1 MIINLIGFL
10 IIPLI
15 GIMALILNNYT
26 KSTSQKNITII
37 SMCSTAVLFLVG
49 LVYGFGGFDVS
60 LVQSLDFSFSLV
72 TNSLSTPFILLSVFV
87 PLIAIISLNREKS
100 ESSTIFHIFYMLAY
114 MSAIIVF
121 ISGNL
126 ISLFLFWEV
135 TVLSMFFIISLFGD
149 GSNKRSAMKFLI
161 FTQFGSLTLLGAFIL
176 VFIYTGSFSLTTLFA
191 TASSIPSIVSYTI
204 FIFILVTALIK
215 MPVFPLHEW
224 LPDAYLSAP
233 MSGTVFLSAVMS
245 KLGGYILIL
254 FGLELFPSI
263 LHRFSIPL
271 LILGIIAVIYMA
283 FAASGQKNLKSM
295 LSYSSAFYM
304 GLVFIGIV
312 STSVSAVT
320 GSVIL
325 MVSHSFIIASLF
337 AMSSMLFSR
346 IGTHDIYKS
355 GGVMKRMPV
364 LTFFF
369 VFMVFA
375 TLGVPGLSNFVGE
388 LLIFIGSYSVF
399 PFVLVSLVGLLVATN
414 YYLNSVRKIFYGTLH
429 SSLKKISDISLVE
442 IFGLSLFSFF
452 VILIGLYP
460 SLIIGSFGVI

>member
-149 GSNKRSAMKFLI
+149 GANKRSAMKFLI

>member
-149 GSNKRSAMKFLI
+149 GN
-161 FTQFGSLTLLGAFIL
+161 
-176 VFIYTGSFSLTTLFA
+176 
-191 TASSIPSIVSYTI
+191 
-204 FIFILVTALIK
+204 
-215 MPVFPLHEW
+215 
-224 LPDAYLSAP
+224 
-233 MSGTVFLSAVMS
+233 
-245 KLGGYILIL
+245 
-254 FGLELFPSI
+254 
-263 LHRFSIPL
+263 
-271 LILGIIAVIYMA
+271 
-283 FAASGQKNLKSM
+283 
-295 LSYSSAFYM
+295 
-304 GLVFIGIV
+304 
-312 STSVSAVT
+312 
-320 GSVIL
+320 
-325 MVSHSFIIASLF
+325 
-337 AMSSMLFSR
+337 
-346 IGTHDIYKS
+346 
-355 GGVMKRMPV
+355 
-364 LTFFF
+364 
-369 VFMVFA
+369 
-375 TLGVPGLSNFVGE
+375 
-388 LLIFIGSYSVF
+388 
-399 PFVLVSLVGLLVATN
+399 
-414 YYLNSVRKIFYGTLH
+414 
-429 SSLKKISDISLVE
+429 
-442 IFGLSLFSFF
+442 
-452 VILIGLYP
+452 
-460 SLIIGSFGVI
+460 